1 MQGVIFELEEVNL
14 WEEILKELEEMR
26 INISSKES
34 LQQYFWDSTLHIL
47 KSYRPSP
54 NGNGIK
60 WSKEEKEAF
69 IKLSLKEQR
78 KMIVR
83 KSELQSNL
91 FPYVNVDYEPYTY
104 SERISDMAKKTY
116 TKANKLLEKHSNT
129 DFNLLD
135 SKIQQEILQNLR
147 IAYKEQYIKA
157 GVKLSTLLF
166 KKASLKGG
174 DESKKEILECV
185 KITKDLLNKKIPEM
199 SYMYY
204 QLYKWSSDNERLFH
218 TELTPYSLGL
228 VREEARECY
237 NHALE
242 CVVWEAIDE
251 EAQRESLQKSCFAAE
266 LYLAAAIKYQS
277 PLAFYLAAL
286 NYAPSGTT
294 NESLKYALIPYNA
307 CLRCS
312 IALGNLDALM
322 TLMDNYKYG
331 IRMMRKSPLTLKLLE
346 TYMTNRSK
354 DLING
359 LDPYFDE
366 KFSPELIIDLGGYTV
381 AAAYGGSIMQPGLS
395 RLVKGWNYYRITIK
409 DPRDRDSTPESIK
422 EYYLRMWEMLVSVGN
437 DLMIFK
443 NISARQILAQK
454 IYSNLTYGLPSAR
467 PYIFPKEVLDLKIDF
482 TKGLD
487 GYGKEMDEESL
498 NKLIAEDEE

>member
-1 MQGVIFELEEVNL
+1 MQDAIFTHHEVNIWNKITKEAEHITEKHDFTSQERMRL
-14 WEEILKELEEMR
+14 HELNSILK
-26 INISSKES
+26 
-34 LQQYFWDSTLHIL
+34 TL

-69 IKLSLKEQR
+69 IQLSYKEQR

-83 KSELQSNL
+83 KSELQSTL
-91 FPYVNVDYEPYTY
+91 FPYVNVDYKPYTY
-104 SERISDMAKKTY
+104 SERMSDMAKRTY
-116 TKANKLLEKHSNT
+116 TKANKLLDKHSNT

-135 SKIQQEILQNLR
+135 STIQQEILQNLR
-147 IAYKEQYIKA
+147 IAYKEQYLKA
-157 GVKLSTLLF
+157 GVKLSALLF

-228 VREEARECY
+228 LREEALECY

-251 EAQRESLQKSCFAAE
+251 EAQRKGMRGTIFAAE

-277 PLAFYLAAL
+277 PLAFYLAAS
-286 NYAPSGTT
+286 NYAAQGVWTT
-294 NESLKYALIPYNA
+294 DYALIPYHA
-307 CLRCS
+307 CLRCA
-312 IALGNLDALM
+312 IALGNSNAIQKLASDYTQGLFMQHASRLRANTM
-322 TLMDNYKYG
+322 WSYAQ
-331 IRMMRKSPLTLKLLE
+331 KSPQQ
-346 TYMTNRSK
+346 RG
-354 DLING
+354 LING

-366 KFSPELIIDLGGYTV
+366 KFSPDLIIDLSAYVDGCV
-381 AAAYGGSIMQPGLS
+381 YGGSIDMMGLVLA
-395 RLVKGWNYYRITIK
+395 REQGLIK
-409 DPRDRDSTPESIK
+409 DPRDKDSTPESIK
-422 EYYLRMWEMLVSVGN
+422 QYYLMMW
-437 DLMIFK
+437 
-443 NISARQILAQK
+443 QIVVNRSKTYTYKGITPYNLLSDQ

-482 TKGLD
+482 TKGLE
-487 GYGKEMDEESL
+487 GYGKRKE
-498 NKLIAEDEE
+498 